1 MTTPQ
6 KAMSDVVKKSKN
18 PLFLQHRTFYEG
30 FEGYNMRVMLYKTGR
45 SNYFYNVIY
54 FYVVKILHIKKVQ
67 HSRLFGYDLK
77 ADVSVM
83 L

>member
-54 FYVVKILHIKKVQ
+54 FYVVKILHIKK
-67 HSRLFGYDLK
+67 STTFTSFRLRFKG
-77 ADVSVM
+77 
-83 L
+83 